1 MERFLDGPASAGET
15 LFVDR
20 VFGATFIDR
29 LSKADDGKIGQFL
42 SDRFQPAADLVE
54 FACHGSYRTG
64 RLVPSTSMS
73 EIPVDLHEWVSF
85 DDEEGDTWLFD
96 VTFLTSN
103 YGCIYGRGCPGVFT
117 ELAPEY
123 EHGCCTYGAH
133 FVDREDRVAIE
144 AQVARLE
151 PGEWELAER
160 AEEMGGPI
168 HQNDEGEWVTHTID
182 DACIFLNRP
191 GFEHGAGCALHQ
203 AALRRGE
210 RPLDW
215 KPDVCWQVPIRFDE
229 HTDDNGHTTYILR
242 EWKRRD
248 WGEGGLEFAWWCT
261 DDPLAF
267 NEDRPVWRT
276 SRDEIVELIG
286 EEPYRH
292 FVDVITAREG
302 GVGASPSAV
311 YLPHPQVRR

>member
-1 MERFLDGPASAGET
+1 
-15 LFVDR
+15 
-20 VFGATFIDR
+20 
-29 LSKADDGKIGQFL
+29 
-42 SDRFQPAADLVE
+42 
-54 FACHGSYRTG
+54 
-64 RLVPSTSMS
+64 MS

-85 DDEEGDTWLFD
+85 DDDDGDTWLFD

-133 FVDREDRVAIE
+133 FVDGEDRAAIE

-191 GFEHGAGCALHQ
+191 GFEYGAGCALHQ

-267 NEDRPVWRT
+267 NEDRPVWKT

-286 EEPYRH
+286 EDPYRH

-302 GVGASPSAV
+302 GGSASPSAV

>member
-1 MERFLDGPASAGET
+1 MT
-15 LFVDR
+15 
-20 VFGATFIDR
+20 
-29 LSKADDGKIGQFL
+29 
-42 SDRFQPAADLVE
+42 
-54 FACHGSYRTG
+54 
-64 RLVPSTSMS
+64 
-73 EIPVDLHEWVSF
+73 EIPGDLHEWVTF
-85 DDEEGDTWLFD
+85 DDEDGDTWQFD

-133 FVDREDRVAIE
+133 FVDKDDRQSIRK
-144 AQVARLE
+144 QIARLE
-151 PGEWELAER
+151 PGEWEFADR
-160 AEEMGGPI
+160 AEEMGGAI
-168 HQNDEGEWVTHTID
+168 FKNDDGEWVTPTID

-210 RPLDW
+210 RPIDW
-215 KPDVCWQVPIRFDE
+215 KPDVCWQVPVRFDE
-229 HTDDNGHTTYILR
+229 HTDDNGHTTFILR

-267 NEDRPVWRT
+267 AEDRPVWKTLRE
-276 SRDEIVELIG
+276 EIVELVG
-286 EEPYRH
+286 EDPYRTV
-292 FVDVITAREG
+292 VDVITTREADGTADARP
-302 GVGASPSAV
+302 VF
-311 YLPHPQVRR
+311 LPHPQVRRRDETNGV

>member
-1 MERFLDGPASAGET
+1 MDRFLDGPASAGET
-15 LFVDR
+15 LFVDW
-20 VFGATFIDR
+20 VFGAPCIDR
-29 LSKADDGKIGQFL
+29 LSKANDGKIGQFL
-42 SDRFQPAADLVE
+42 GDRFQSAADLVE
-54 FACHGSYRTG
+54 FTCHGSYRTG
-64 RLVPSTSMS
+64 RLVPSTGMS

-85 DDEEGDTWLFD
+85 DDDDGDTWLFD

-133 FVDREDRVAIE
+133 FVDGEDRAAIE

-267 NEDRPVWRT
+267 NEDRPVWKT

-286 EEPYRH
+286 EDPYRH

-302 GVGASPSAV
+302 GGSASPSAV

>member
-1 MERFLDGPASAGET
+1 MDRFLDGPASAGET
-15 LFVDR
+15 LFVDW
-20 VFGATFIDR
+20 VFGATCIDR
-29 LSKADDGKIGQFL
+29 LSKANDGKIGQFL
-42 SDRFQPAADLVE
+42 GDRFQPAADLVE
-54 FACHGSYRTG
+54 FTCHGSYRTG
-64 RLVPSTSMS
+64 RLVPSTGMS

-85 DDEEGDTWLFD
+85 DDDDGDTWLFD

-133 FVDREDRVAIE
+133 FFDGEDRAAIE

-191 GFEHGAGCALHQ
+191 GFEYGAGCALHQ

-267 NEDRPVWRT
+267 NEDRPVWKT

-286 EEPYRH
+286 EDPYRH

-302 GVGASPSAV
+302 GGSASPSAV